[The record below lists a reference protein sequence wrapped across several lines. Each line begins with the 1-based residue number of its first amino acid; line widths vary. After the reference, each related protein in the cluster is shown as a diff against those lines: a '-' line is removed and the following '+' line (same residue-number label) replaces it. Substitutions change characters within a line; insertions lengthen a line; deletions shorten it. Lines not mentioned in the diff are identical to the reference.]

1 VVLGLLLALFA
12 VGIAA
17 SIVSFVS
24 TNESKGIKVL
34 KAFSLY
40 DNLKKIVTIGQAEN
54 ENLLFLNGMRVFS
67 ICWVILGHDEWLRFM
82 NIKNWVSSLELLTA
96 PGLATLAASAY
107 FAVDVFFWIGGFL
120 LTITLA
126 ERMLTMTKVII
137 VGI

>member
-1 VVLGLLLALFA
+1 VLGLLLGLFTL
-12 VGIAA
+12 GIAA

-24 TNESKGIKVL
+24 TSETKGIKVL

-40 DNLKKIVTIGQAEN
+40 DNLKKIVTIGEAEN

-82 NIKNWVSSLELLTA
+82 NIKNWVSSLDILTT
-96 PGLATLAASAY
+96 PGLSTLATSAY

-120 LTITLA
+120 ITITLA
-126 ERMLTMTKVII
+126 EKMLTMTRVIL
-137 VGI
+137 

>member
-1 VVLGLLLALFA
+1 MIVLG
-12 VGIAA
+12 ITA
-17 SIVSFVS
+17 SVVSFVS
-24 TNESKGIKVL
+24 TSESKGIKVL

-40 DNLKKIVTIGQAEN
+40 DNLKKILTISQAEN

-82 NIKNWVSSLELLTA
+82 NIKNWLSSLEILMA
-96 PGLATLAASAY
+96 PGLTTLALSAY

-126 ERMLTMTKVII
+126 EKMLTMTKVLIK
-137 VGI
+137 

>member
-1 VVLGLLLALFA
+1 MIVLG
-12 VGIAA
+12 ITA
-17 SIVSFVS
+17 SVVSFVS
-24 TNESKGIKVL
+24 TSESKGIKVL

-40 DNLKKIVTIGQAEN
+40 DNLKKILTISQAEN

-82 NIKNWVSSLELLTA
+82 NIKNWLSSLEILMT
-96 PGLATLAASAY
+96 PGLATLAISAY

-126 ERMLTMTKVII
+126 EKMLTMTKVLIK
-137 VGI
+137 